1 MKLLKMTGLA
11 VGLLGVIALVV
22 VLAPV
27 VSGQAQR
34 DRQVLDLPRLDA
46 RLNTLIQG
54 STIGV
59 EIRDVDAADVKRE
72 KLPEPTGAAI
82 EEVRAGSPA
91 EAAGFRAGD
100 IVVTFDDERVRS
112 ARHLSRLIEE
122 TPDGRQ
128 VDATVVRDGERM
140 TLQVVPE
147 SPTLRAL
154 DGLRG
159 RLENFR
165 FQMPERLDLDLVM
178 PELDLRDL
186 RDLHDLRERVRPLI
200 ITNGRARLGIGIED
214 LTDQLADYFGTTDGV
229 LITEVDAGTPAAE
242 AGLRAGD
249 VITSVGDQAVR
260 NAAGLRRELA
270 RATGDVRVTI
280 VRDRKEQTVT
290 VALDPVEAPR
300 RRIVRRSF

>member
-1 MKLLKMTGLA
+1 MKLLKLTGLA
-11 VGLLGVIALVV
+11 VGLLGAIALVI
-22 VLAPV
+22 VLAPAV
-27 VSGQAQR
+27 RGEAQR
-34 DRQVLDLPRLDA
+34 DRQGLDLSRLDA
-46 RLNTLIQG
+46 RLTTLIQG

-100 IVVTFDDERVRS
+100 IVVTFDAERVRS
-112 ARHLSRLIEE
+112 ARHLARLIEE

-147 SPTLRAL
+147 SPTLRTF
-154 DGLRG
+154 DDLRG
-159 RLENFR
+159 RLQNFR
-165 FQMPERLDLDLVM
+165 FQMPERFDLVM
-178 PELDLRDL
+178 PELELRDF
-186 RDLHDLRERVRPLI
+186 RERVRPMI
-200 ITNGRARLGIGIED
+200 VTNGRARLGVGVED
-214 LTDQLADYFGTTDGV
+214 LTAQLADYFGTSDGV
-229 LITEVDAGTPAAE
+229 LITEVDAGTPAAG

-249 VITSVGDQAVR
+249 VITRINDQAVR
-260 NAAGLRRELA
+260 NEAGLRRELA

-290 VALDPVEAPR
+290 VAIDPVEAPR